1 MKIFVSDLDGTILD
15 GTTKGDVAVDHCIQ
29 DVLKTGNEFVV
40 ATGRTHYG
48 VRCLHFYE
56 QPIYF
61 IIMNGAI
68 ILDKDKKVIYKQVID
83 SEIVEDFLNNFPN
96 DNVEYITEDK
106 TYVRLSRVEYIQRYS
121 QWDIW
126 KKRMLMNENKG
137 HMEYML
143 SHFQFNANIQKI
155 KEQVVKI
162 NVLELNPKEY
172 AKKEEKILS
181 YQNIQ
186 NNPFARGVFE
196 ITSKDVDKKTAVL
209 KLMNKAD
216 WDFKDLYVFGDGDN
230 DSAMLGHFEHSY
242 APLNAS
248 RKAKESANHLIG
260 PCSLKS
266 VIKEIKSLI

>member
-15 GTTKGDVAVDHCIQ
+15 GTTKGDTAVDHCIQ

-48 VRCLHFYE
+48 VRCLDFYE
-56 QPIYF
+56 RPIYF

-68 ILDKDKKVIYKQVID
+68 ILDRDKKVMYKQTLD
-83 SEIVEDFLNNFPN
+83 SEIVEDFLKNFPN

-106 TYVRLSRVEYIQRYS
+106 TYVRLSREEYIQRYS

-137 HMEYML
+137 HMKYML
-143 SHFQFNANIQKI
+143 SHFQFNADIQKI

-162 NVLELNPKEY
+162 NVLELNPMEY
-172 AKKEEKILS
+172 VKKEEKILS

-186 NNPFARGVFE
+186 NNPFAQGVFE
-196 ITSKDVDKKTAVL
+196 ITSKNVDKKTAVL

-216 WDFKDLYVFGDGDN
+216 WDSKDVYVFGDGDN

-248 RKAKESANHLIG
+248 GKAKESANHIIG
-260 PCSLKS
+260 PCSSKS